1 MSNQGRANGNRAASL
16 QSLARLSQPAAHD
29 TAFVGRSRELA
40 AIENDFEDQ
49 SCRLLNL
56 VGLGGVGKTR
66 IAWEVGTR
74 LVETFPHGVHFVPLA
89 AIATPDLIVPTIAA
103 AIGFTFQGSEPP
115 QIQLIRHLS
124 SRDML
129 LILDNFEHLIDG
141 GADLIAEILRDAP
154 GVRLLITSRER
165 INLREEWLI
174 DVHGLDYPAGDID
187 AENFSAVQLFL
198 QHARRVKGDFQLTD
212 ANRADVVRIC
222 RLVEG
227 MPLALEL
234 AAVWVR
240 ALSCRAIGD
249 EVARSLDFL
258 TTNLRDMPEKHRSMR
273 AVFSRSYGLLTAE
286 QQQMFAKLSVFR
298 GGFEREAAE
307 AVAGASLT
315 ILAEFV
321 DKSLLSIS
329 GEGRYSIHELLR
341 QYGEEQLETS
351 GIGDEVRDAHSAYY
365 ADFLDQRVEDMKGRR
380 QIAALVEIRSDFE
393 NVRTAWNWTAATKSE
408 SRLDYMLEGLWLYCI
423 LENRLQEGRA
433 MAQYANA
440 QLSSKER
447 SESLWGRLL
456 ARAVDREDSA
466 RELITALQIANR
478 HNALTEIG
486 FCLSQLASTA
496 YVRGEFAKTKQFLDQ
511 SLEIYRQSRDRF
523 YIAKTLF
530 DLQSHNYEGSWDDF
544 IRYGGE
550 SYRLSHEIGDRV
562 GAAWSVSA
570 VAMEHSREGRF
581 MQAERLWLERIEL
594 GYETGNLVLAASGK
608 GHISHKIYF
617 VTGDFEKARA
627 TAEDS
632 LTIAQALGGA
642 NRGSLG
648 WALADLGLLACMD
661 ENYQEAKHLFQQ
673 AIPARW
679 TMWTA
684 DLANWGLSMASCG
697 LGDDE
702 AAKEYL
708 SKVFDFLAKIHGR
721 VGIIQYVAVA
731 AIILAHRGNPAR
743 AVELLALAFT
753 HPVRAAGW
761 MEKWP
766 LITRLRDDLERTL
779 GAAVYLAA
787 WERGT
792 QLDLE
797 TTAAEL
803 QARFTA
809 KASASQPLED
819 PLTAREL
826 EVLRLLAA
834 GLSNQ
839 DIAGRLVISLSTV
852 KSHINNIYGKLGVNS
867 RVQAIVEAKK
877 LGLLQ

>member
-1 MSNQGRANGNRAASL
+1 MSNQGRSNGNQAASL
-16 QSLARLSQPAAHD
+16 QSLARLSQPAAPD
-29 TAFVGRSRELA
+29 TAFVGRTRELA

-49 SCRLLNL
+49 SCHLISL
-56 VGLGGVGKTR
+56 VGLGGIGKTR

-74 LVETFPHGVHFVPLA
+74 LVEKFPRGVHFVSLA

-129 LILDNFEHLIDG
+129 LILDNFEHLING
-141 GADLIAEILRDAP
+141 GADLIAEILQDAP
-154 GVRLLITSRER
+154 GARLLITSRER
-165 INLREEWLI
+165 LNLREEWVI
-174 DVHGLDYPAGDID
+174 DVHGLDYPAGHID

-212 ANRADVVRIC
+212 ANRADVIRIC

-234 AAVWVR
+234 AAAWAR

-249 EVARSLDFL
+249 EIARSLDLL

-307 AVAGASLT
+307 AVTGASLT

-351 GIGDEVRDAHSAYY
+351 GIGDDVRDAHSACY
-365 ADFLDQRVEDMKGRR
+365 ADFLDQRVEDLKGRR
-380 QIAALVEIRSDFE
+380 QVAALVEIRSDFE
-393 NVRTAWNWTAATKSE
+393 NIRTAWNWAAATKSE
-408 SRLDYMLEGLWLYCI
+408 SRLDYMLEGLWLYCS
-423 LENRLQEGRA
+423 LDNRIQEGA
-433 MAQYANA
+433 MMMRDAKQ
-440 QLSSKER
+440 QLASGYR
-447 SESLWGRLL
+447 SEPLWGRLL
-456 ARAVDREDSA
+456 SRAMDKEDTLG
-466 RELITALQIANR
+466 ELEIALQIANR
-478 HNALTEIG
+478 QHNLAEVG
-486 FCLSQLASTA
+486 FCLNQLASTA
-496 YVRGEFAKTKQFLDQ
+496 YARGEFAKTKQFLDQ
-511 SLEIYRQSRDRF
+511 SLEIYRQRGDRF

-530 DLQSHNYEGSWDDF
+530 DLQSHHYEGSWDDF

-570 VAMEHSREGRF
+570 VAMEHGREGRF

-617 VTGDFEKARA
+617 VLGDFDKARA

-632 LTIAQALGGA
+632 LRIAQALGES

-673 AIPARW
+673 AVPARW

-697 LGDDE
+697 LGDYE
-702 AAKEYL
+702 AARQYL
-708 SKVFDFLAKIHGR
+708 SKVFGFLAKIHGR
-721 VGIIQYVAVA
+721 VGIVQYVAVA

-753 HPVRAAGW
+753 HPVGASGW

-766 LITRLRDDLERTL
+766 LLTRLRAHLERTL
-779 GAAVYLAA
+779 GAETYAAA
-787 WERGT
+787 WERGAR
-792 QLDLE
+792 LDLE

-819 PLTAREL
+819 PLTEREL

-839 DIAGRLVISLSTV
+839 DIADRLVISLGTV
-852 KSHINNIYGKLGVNS
+852 KSHTANIYGKLGVNN

-877 LGLLQ
+877 LGLL